1 MRLNEYN
8 DKLRQPDIYVK
19 AYVMSEPVIDEM
31 RPGDWEE
38 VKAIYAEGI
47 ETRQATFEVEAPSW
61 EAWDA
66 AHLPCARLVARQQE
80 TVAGWAALC
89 PVSRRQAYAGVAE
102 VSVYVAQNQR
112 GMGVGRRLLEALIAL
127 SEQNGIW
134 SLQAV
139 MFPENAGSL
148 ALHLRCGFRE
158 VGRRER
164 IGKLDEVWRDTILL
178 ERRSQ
183 RVGMD

>member
-1 MRLNEYN
+1 MGEL
-8 DKLRQPDIYVK
+8 
-19 AYVMSEPVIDEM
+19 VISAM
-31 RPGDWEE
+31 RPGDWEA
-38 VKAIYAEGI
+38 VRTIYAEGI
-47 ETRQATFEVEAPSW
+47 ATRQATFEVEAPAW
-61 EAWDA
+61 EVWDTS
-66 AHLPCARLVARQQE
+66 HLPFARLVARKGE
-80 TVAGWAALC
+80 IVVGWAALS

-112 GMGVGRRLLEALIAL
+112 GTGLGRQLLEALIAQ
-127 SEQNGIW
+127 SEQRGIW

-139 MFPENAGSL
+139 MFPENAGSV

-164 IGKLDEVWRDTILL
+164 IGKLDGAWRDTILL

-183 RVGMD
+183 RIGMD